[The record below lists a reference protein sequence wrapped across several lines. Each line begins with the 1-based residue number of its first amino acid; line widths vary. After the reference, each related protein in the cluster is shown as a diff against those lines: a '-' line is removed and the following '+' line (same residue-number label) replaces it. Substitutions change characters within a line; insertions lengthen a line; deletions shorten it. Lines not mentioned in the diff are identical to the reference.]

1 MDIKD
6 DKVLSQN
13 EFIALLAELFSRG
26 QALDMVDVSNEREH
40 GNITDGQK
48 FVYDAADT
56 ALDIIDL
63 DKLFDNAE
71 EYELAEKYPDFY
83 EFLREQFLLRDSDG
97 HEERVPVEAVTDET
111 EEEVSEET
119 EEEPQL
125 SMRDTVT
132 KNLVEG
138 HHTGKDSFNEK
149 SHKADEF
156 RAKLDEER
164 RVAME
169 DAARAAA
176 AVATI
181 TSNERE
187 AAAKAAETLRELQAQ
202 RQKEFE
208 SRMRSDVSSTEKT
221 EKAEKTERNTNS
233 ESALNHIESEKYH
246 ESLVEEEKH
255 NESRSLFNNDAY
267 HSSSKDNVERLN
279 PNNRAE
285 DITHTQHTGKEN
297 ANDVSHVVKS
307 PNAEKYC
314 KQKNS
319 SIDNEQE
326 NRQKNAEKR
335 NDYRDNIGSRSQ
347 EIRHDNDSRS
357 KSDSNVH
364 DRYNSED
371 LHSHAY
377 TSNSGNE
384 EHYSELSPDADAGS
398 DSTYVASYTKTETQR
413 TVDNSFPSSGNCE
426 YEDNIKAQ
434 NLPNEDRIAKY
445 EPTSY
450 EAAGQRENKEQHP
463 VSVEEDYHKDIS
475 SSGER
480 TYDSNGTSDSRS
492 NKSAG
497 SSADDMFNHQHD
509 STYNKTY
516 DNEKPE
522 KEPVA
527 SEMPVEKK
535 RNGYEQTS
543 YEKTGQMATDERPDS
558 KNDIFNQGQEDI
570 KNRPY
575 EGAKENRQNSSG
587 IYIDGTPGSIKNVS
601 DLTREDKYKLTSYEA
616 AGQREYDEHSTL
628 EPKENNHSNES
639 SYNTA
644 DGRTDSKYNVNKVQD
659 SQRIIDDADKS
670 SKLENRVDSIDHSSD
685 RGRNKYVQTSY
696 EAAGQNDYGDRSS
709 VQHVEERTFA
719 TESHQHEYVPPLP
732 KARDAQTIAERDTIK
747 VKTNRVVEDKSRD
760 NIISHDN
767 GTRNTHFG
775 QEKSTATETERIQK
789 DNVISGI
796 AAGAAAI
803 AATEIAARADS
814 RNQIINNAEIGKQN
828 KPISHGFTPLNEI
841 QDNGDMLTQSESS
854 AMIRAMNRASGA
866 DFISHK
872 EIADSYSIANQTDSE
887 TAQILKE
894 ISFENNGRRNI
905 QSFGFSN
912 PQFGSNAPSG
922 GNKVDAGIIAGR
934 QGNQVTLIVND
945 KPKQFTIRSG
955 GTVNVSG
962 LVMNVYQMEGNK
974 AFVGW
979 KGATVNDNVLTT
991 SMNTIL
997 TVKKGTNTIINGV
1010 GLAIDIKDNVK
1021 VFSAKVQE
1029 AKAVPMFDS
1038 VRAVKEKIKAI
1049 QEKRAKE
1056 ISLGNG
1062 VSVVMDDDGGRYGLM
1077 PISMA
1082 PIVTTAGASDA
1093 DFMQT
1098 GDSFTTNDFALKKR
1112 GKGINQI
1119 LRETE
1124 FTKTLNKQGK
1134 YLHVFLRKKSYNFMR
1149 SIRFTN
1155 DDVQILAMNYDRILA
1170 MNCSDARLLA
1180 KMNKELELKY
1190 LGAGKFAEYRNVLRR
1205 YGICTDVERLSQ
1217 LVISDDMPDEVKK
1230 AAMFYTAFCKTHKET
1245 AIVLDAR
1252 ERLRKRGITTDV
1264 GKLGQLVKN
1273 GKLSGEDAILAQA
1286 YMSVYTQ
1293 TRAEIIQKGIL
1304 NGEFH
1309 GKKSRIED
1317 AFLSASIPILMQEHG
1332 IPLNKREIRKL
1343 LLSGNISPEQLKL
1356 IQSYL
1361 LNRSAINMM
1370 KLAKRLRNQTVSGV
1384 KKLKHY
1390 ANKYMG
1396 SDYTMRGLM
1405 MFGGVV
1411 KAILSSPLKTV
1422 KAVKRIR
1429 RFGSNVI
1436 SFGKASAKAASA
1448 TARAASLAG
1457 KATARTAALAG
1468 KAVVRG
1474 VKTVQERGAKSAAK
1488 AGVRALGGKIK
1499 NGFKMLKNFRFKM
1512 KNGGLSFLKTIVRI
1526 LQVLMTSL
1534 LSILIPIIVAIIVV
1548 LLMIFSFLSFIK
1560 NTGDEVYYDAGD
1572 EDTAEVIQEMVDVL
1586 TLCHASFRSALSN
1599 QFGGGGSS
1607 TGEAGTASGTDSM
1620 NAPQMQ
1626 KGDSSKV
1633 EGLYNVT
1640 RQTWWNNEGNID
1652 TVPAQVTGNPNADWT
1667 GDCKAIRD
1675 KLRDANNL
1683 YSSGG
1688 YAVTKMGDKTVFL
1701 VAMGTYWG
1709 KDGDVLRVTFDQPIA
1724 LGNEPATTE
1733 IYVLKFDTK
1742 AWKDTHYPAEPE
1754 GLYGHA
1760 PGSDTGDMRR
1770 DFLEFL
1776 AKDASSGK
1784 NMNGTS
1790 MPLTATNLG
1799 NILDNTCDMATAGA
1813 SGMAASTSVNA
1824 DILYRQEITQE
1835 TYRDILNTKTNVY
1848 YTFPKEQEQPEG
1860 ITPTPTPQG
1869 YDKSTDEGAVYGF
1882 YNNNQELI
1890 SMVLAMFDFDINANT
1905 SVKQTVV
1912 NTKDTTGVDDE
1923 SVKNAFQNGLT
1934 DKINADTWRLITY
1947 FDENGL
1953 DLTNYTIGGYDDL
1966 KYSTLVGLFNAS
1978 HIVTGTKVTEYHQ
1991 GADGLPVY
1999 DKLGKPG
2006 DETNVDGMS
2015 YQVPIMETYT
2025 RDIVNSWGVTVGT
2038 YSYTDYKRDEDG
2050 DICYETHYAACPG
2063 HTKYSA
2069 AVITLHFDSL
2079 LNIKKWW
2086 KVNVY
2091 DVDDFDKENPDY
2103 ESDNP
2108 KDDNYK
2114 AKSYTLKRTFQYIKK
2129 PDFYKGIP
2137 GTCDQDSA
2145 GTSSSSAGFS
2155 PGTMTETQAEVAKT
2169 INQYLTTKMGL
2180 TNEQSLGIL
2189 ANVLRE
2195 CSFDYTSENSSGA
2208 YGICQWLGDRKQQLQ
2223 QWCNSHNLQ
2232 YNTLEGQLSYL
2243 EAEFTVYT
2251 DSWSGNGVAGFKACS
2266 SAEEADVYFL
2276 NFFEKPD
2283 LSDIANRTASAAS
2296 DVATVKS
2303 YL

>member
-83 EFLREQFLLRDSDG
+83 EFLREQCLLRDSDG
-97 HEERVPVEAVTDET
+97 HEERVPVEAVADET
-111 EEEVSEET
+111 EEDVSEET

-138 HHTGKDSFNEK
+138 HHTGRDSFNEK

-169 DAARAAA
+169 DAARAATA
-176 AVATI
+176 AATI

-208 SRMRSDVSSTEKT
+208 SRMQSDVSSTEKT
-221 EKAEKTERNTNS
+221 EKTEKAERNANS

-246 ESLVEEEKH
+246 ESRVEEEKH

-267 HSSSKDNVERLN
+267 HSSSKENVERLN

-285 DITHTQHTGKEN
+285 DITHTQHAGKEN

-314 KQKNS
+314 KQKDS

-335 NDYRDNIGSRSQ
+335 NDDRDNIGLRSQ
-347 EIRHDNDSRS
+347 EIRHDNGSRS
-357 KSDSNVH
+357 KSDSSVH
-364 DRYNSED
+364 DRYNSDD

-377 TSNSGNE
+377 TSSSGNE

-398 DSTYVASYTKTETQR
+398 DSTYAASYTKTETQR
-413 TVDNSFPSSGNCE
+413 TVDHSFPSSGNGE
-426 YEDNIKAQ
+426 HEDNIKAQ
-434 NLPNEDRIAKY
+434 NLPNKDRIAKY

-480 TYDSNGTSDSRS
+480 TYDSNGTSDSRI

-497 SSADDMFNHQHD
+497 SSAADMFNHQHD

-522 KEPVA
+522 KESVA

-543 YEKTGQMATDERPDS
+543 YEKTGQMATDERHDS
-558 KNDIFNQGQEDI
+558 KNDIFNQSQEDI

-575 EGAKENRQNSSG
+575 EGTKENKQNSSG

-601 DLTREDKYKLTSYEA
+601 DLTREDKYK
-616 AGQREYDEHSTL
+616 
-628 EPKENNHSNES
+628 P
-639 SYNTA
+639 
-644 DGRTDSKYNVNKVQD
+644 
-659 SQRIIDDADKS
+659 
-670 SKLENRVDSIDHSSD
+670 
-685 RGRNKYVQTSY
+685 TSY

-747 VKTNRVVEDKSRD
+747 VKTNRVVEDKSKD

-814 RNQIINNAEIGKQN
+814 RNQIINNAEIGKRN

-841 QDNGDMLTQSESS
+841 QDKGDMLTQSESS

-912 PQFGSNAPSG
+912 PQFGSNTPNG

-955 GTVNVSG
+955 GTVNVGG
-962 LVMNVYQMEGNK
+962 LVMNVYQMAGNK

-1029 AKAVPMFDS
+1029 AKAVPMFNS

-1205 YGICTDVERLSQ
+1205 YGICTDVEKLSQ

-1230 AAMFYTAFCKTHKET
+1230 AVMFYTAFCKTHKET

-1429 RFGSNVI
+1429 RFGSNVV

-1457 KATARTAALAG
+1457 KAA
-1468 KAVVRG
+1468 VRG
-1474 VKTVQERGAKSAAK
+1474 VRTVQERGAKNVAK
-1488 AGVRALGGKIK
+1488 AGVRTLGGKIK
-1499 NGFKMLKNFRFKM
+1499 NGFKMLKSFRFRNAAGLL

-1534 LSILIPIIVAIIVV
+1534 LSILIPIIMAIIIV

-1599 QFGGGGSS
+1599 QFGGGG
-1607 TGEAGTASGTDSM
+1607 GEGGTASGTDSM

-1626 KGDSSKV
+1626 KGDSSDV
-1633 EGLYNVT
+1633 EKLYDVT
-1640 RQTWWNNEGNID
+1640 TGTWWNNEGNID
-1652 TVPAQVTGNPNADWT
+1652 GINWGYTCRT
-1667 GDCKAIRD
+1667 IYD
-1675 KLRDANNL
+1675 KLNSEGNL
-1683 YSSGG
+1683 KSSGG
-1688 YAVTKMGDKTVFL
+1688 YAVTKIGDKTVFL
-1701 VAMGTYWG
+1701 VAMGSYWG
-1709 KDGDVLRVTFDQPIA
+1709 KDGDVLKVTFNQPIA
-1724 LGNEPATTE
+1724 LGNEPASNE
-1733 IYVLKFDTK
+1733 IYVLKFDEK
-1742 AWKDTHYPAEPE
+1742 AWVDTGYPEQKE
-1754 GLYGHA
+1754 GLYGH
-1760 PGSDTGDMRR
+1760 PFGGHR

-1776 AKDASSGK
+1776 AKNASSGT
-1784 NMNGTS
+1784 NMNGKGYI
-1790 MPLTATNLG
+1790 PQTATNMG
-1799 NILDNTCDMATAGA
+1799 NILDNTCDMATVGA

-1860 ITPTPTPQG
+1860 ITPTPTPKG

-1991 GADGLPVY
+1991 GKDGFPIY
-1999 DKLGKPG
+1999 DELGKPINK
-2006 DETNVDGMS
+2006 TNDDGMS

-2086 KVNVY
+2086 KVNIY
-2091 DVDDFDKENPDY
+2091 DVDDFDKENPNY

-2155 PGTMTETQAEVAKT
+2155 PGTMTETQKEVAQT
-2169 INQYLTTKMGL
+2169 VYNFLTKEMSRPLSSEQAIGVLVNIKRECDFEYTQVEAGGGGGYGL
-2180 TNEQSLGIL
+2180 T
-2189 ANVLRE
+2189 
-2195 CSFDYTSENSSGA
+2195 
-2208 YGICQWLGDRKQQLQ
+2208 QWTGGRRDKLI
-2223 QWCNSHNLQ
+2223 QWCNSHNKQ
-2232 YNTLEGQLSYL
+2232 YNTLDGQLHML
-2243 EAEFTVYT
+2243 ENEFTVDT
-2251 DSWSGNGVAGFKACS
+2251 
-2266 SAEEADVYFL
+2266 
-2276 NFFEKPD
+2276 
-2283 LSDIANRTASAAS
+2283 SDWTASIDGFYACTTARQAGEYFIRYYERPAS
-2296 DVATVKS
+2296 EYLNQRINEMDQDIATVKS
-2303 YL
+2303 ILS

>member
-48 FVYDAADT
+48 FVYDAADA

-83 EFLREQFLLRDSDG
+83 EFLREQCLLRDSDG
-97 HEERVPVEAVTDET
+97 HEERVPVEAVADET
-111 EEEVSEET
+111 EEEVSEEI

-169 DAARAAA
+169 DAARAATA
-176 AVATI
+176 AATI

-187 AAAKAAETLRELQAQ
+187 AAAKAAETLRELQTQ

-208 SRMRSDVSSTEKT
+208 SRMQSDVSSTEKT
-221 EKAEKTERNTNS
+221 EKTEKAERNTNS

-246 ESLVEEEKH
+246 ESRVEEEKH

-267 HSSSKDNVERLN
+267 HSSSKENVERLN

-285 DITHTQHTGKEN
+285 DITHTQHVGKEN

-319 SIDNEQE
+319 SIDYEQE

-335 NDYRDNIGSRSQ
+335 NDDRDNIGSRSQ
-347 EIRHDNDSRS
+347 EIRHDNGSRS
-357 KSDSNVH
+357 KSGASVH

-377 TSNSGNE
+377 TSSSGNE

-398 DSTYVASYTKTETQR
+398 DSTYAASYTKTETQR

-497 SSADDMFNHQHD
+497 SNAADIFNHQHD

-522 KEPVA
+522 KEPIA

-558 KNDIFNQGQEDI
+558 KNDIFNQSQEDI

-575 EGAKENRQNSSG
+575 EGAKENKQNSSG
-587 IYIDGTPGSIKNVS
+587 IYIDGTPGSIKNAS
-601 DLTREDKYKLTSYEA
+601 DLTKEDKYKPTSYEA
-616 AGQREYDEHSTL
+616 AGQREHDEHSTL
-628 EPKENNHSNES
+628 KPKENNHSNES

-644 DGRTDSKYNVNKVQD
+644 DGRTDSKYNVNKAQD
-659 SQRIIDDADKS
+659 SQGIIDDADKS

-719 TESHQHEYVPPLP
+719 TENHQHEYVPPLP

-841 QDNGDMLTQSESS
+841 QDNGDMLTPSESS

-955 GTVNVSG
+955 GTVNVGG

-1021 VFSAKVQE
+1021 IFSAKVQE
-1029 AKAVPMFDS
+1029 AKAVPMFNS

-1062 VSVVMDDDGGRYGLM
+1062 MSVVMDDDGGRYGLM

-1205 YGICTDVERLSQ
+1205 YGICTDVEKLSQ

-1422 KAVKRIR
+1422 RAVKRIR

-1599 QFGGGGSS
+1599 QFGGGG
-1607 TGEAGTASGTDSM
+1607 GEGGTASGTDSM

-1626 KGDSSKV
+1626 KGDSSDV
-1633 EGLYNVT
+1633 EKLYDVT
-1640 RQTWWNNEGNID
+1640 TGTWWNNEGNID
-1652 TVPAQVTGNPNADWT
+1652 GINWGYT
-1667 GDCKAIRD
+1667 CKTIYD
-1675 KLRDANNL
+1675 KLNSEGNL
-1683 YSSGG
+1683 KSSGG
-1688 YAVTKMGDKTVFL
+1688 YAVTKIGDKTVFL
-1701 VAMGTYWG
+1701 VAMGSYWG
-1709 KDGDVLRVTFDQPIA
+1709 KDGDVLKVTFNQPIA
-1724 LGNEPATTE
+1724 LGNEPASNE
-1733 IYVLKFDTK
+1733 IYVLKFDEK
-1742 AWKDTHYPAEPE
+1742 AWVDTGYPEQKE
-1754 GLYGHA
+1754 GLYGH
-1760 PGSDTGDMRR
+1760 PFGGHR

-1776 AKDASSGK
+1776 AKNASSGT
-1784 NMNGTS
+1784 NMNGKGYI
-1790 MPLTATNLG
+1790 PQTATNMG
-1799 NILDNTCDMATAGA
+1799 NILDNTCDMATVGA

-1860 ITPTPTPQG
+1860 ITPTPTPKG

-2050 DICYETHYAACPG
+2050 DICYETHYTACPG

-2086 KVNVY
+2086 KVNIY
-2091 DVDDFDKENPDY
+2091 DVDDFDKENPNY

-2155 PGTMTETQAEVAKT
+2155 PGTMTESQKEVAQKVY
-2169 INQYLTTKMGL
+2169 NFLTTEMSRKLSPEQAIGVLVNIKRECDFEYTQVEAGGGGGYGL
-2180 TNEQSLGIL
+2180 T
-2189 ANVLRE
+2189 
-2195 CSFDYTSENSSGA
+2195 
-2208 YGICQWLGDRKQQLQ
+2208 QWTGGRRDKLV
-2223 QWCNSHNLQ
+2223 QWCNAHGYK
-2232 YNTLEGQLSYL
+2232 YNTLEGQLKML
-2243 EAEFTVYT
+2243 ENEFTT
-2251 DSWSGNGVAGFKACS
+2251 DT
-2266 SAEEADVYFL
+2266 
-2276 NFFEKPD
+2276 
-2283 LSDIANRTASAAS
+2283 SDWTASIDGFYACTTARQAGEYFIRYYERPAS
-2296 DVATVKS
+2296 EYLNQRINEMDQDIATVKS
-2303 YL
+2303 ILS

>member
-26 QALDMVDVSNEREH
+26 QALDVVDVSNEREH
-40 GNITDGQK
+40 GNITDGQR

-56 ALDIIDL
+56 ALDVIDL
-63 DKLFDNAE
+63 NKLFDNAE
-71 EYELAEKYPDFY
+71 EYELADKYPDFY
-83 EFLREQFLLRDSDG
+83 EFLKEQCLLRDNDS
-97 HEERVPVEAVTDET
+97 HEERVPTETVTDET
-111 EEEVSEET
+111 EEDISEEI

-164 RVAME
+164 RMAME

-176 AVATI
+176 AAAAI

-187 AAAKAAETLRELQAQ
+187 AAAKAAEALRELQSQ

-208 SRMRSDVSSTEKT
+208 SHMQSDASSTEKI
-221 EKAEKTERNTNS
+221 EKSTSS
-233 ESALNHIESEKYH
+233 ESTLNHIEPEKHH
-246 ESLVEEEKH
+246 ESRVEEEK
-255 NESRSLFNNDAY
+255 NDESRSLFNNDNY
-267 HSSSKDNVERLN
+267 RSSSKENVERLSS
-279 PNNRAE
+279 NNRTE
-285 DITHTQHTGKEN
+285 DITHAQHTGKEN

-307 PNAEKYC
+307 PNAEKYYE
-314 KQKNS
+314 QKNY

-326 NRQKNAEKR
+326 NKQKNTEKR
-335 NDYRDNIGSRSQ
+335 NNDRGNRNLNSRSQ
-347 EIRHDNDSRS
+347 EASH
-357 KSDSNVH
+357 SNAFSADDKEYH
-364 DRYNSED
+364 
-371 LHSHAY
+371 
-377 TSNSGNE
+377 
-384 EHYSELSPDADAGS
+384 SELSPDEDRGF
-398 DSTYVASYTKTETQR
+398 DSPYASSYTKTGMQPEIDHR
-413 TVDNSFPSSGNCE
+413 FPSSGN
-426 YEDNIKAQ
+426 YEHDDDTKTQ
-434 NLPNEDRIAKY
+434 NLPNEDRSVKY

-463 VSVEEDYHKDIS
+463 VSIEEDYHKGMS
-475 SSGER
+475 SSDER

-492 NKSAG
+492 NRPFG
-497 SSADDMFNHQHD
+497 SSAADMFNHQHD
-509 STYNKTY
+509 STYNNTY

-535 RNGYEQTS
+535 RNGYKQTS
-543 YEKTGQMATDERPDS
+543 YEETGQMAADERPDS
-558 KNDIFNQGQEDI
+558 KNDRLNQSQEDV

-575 EGAKENRQNSSG
+575 EGVKENRQ
-587 IYIDGTPGSIKNVS
+587 GSTKGAS
-601 DLTREDKYKLTSYEA
+601 DLTREDKYEPTSYEA
-616 AGQREYDEHSTL
+616 AGQREYNEHSNL
-628 EPKENNHSNES
+628 KPKENNHSNES
-639 SYNTA
+639 SYNTVNTA
-644 DGRTDSKYNVNKVQD
+644 NGHSDSKYNVNKVQS
-659 SQRIIDDADKS
+659 SQQIIDDTSDASKS
-670 SKLENRVDSIDHSSD
+670 SKLENRVDAVDHPSD
-685 RGRNKYVQTSY
+685 RAKNKYVQTSY
-696 EAAGQNDYGDRSS
+696 EAAGQNDYGNRSS
-709 VQHVEERTFA
+709 VQHVEERTFTA
-719 TESHQHEYVPPLP
+719 EGRQHEYAPPLP
-732 KARDAQTIAERDTIK
+732 KARDTQTIAERDASK
-747 VKTNRVVEDKSRD
+747 VQTNRTVEDKSRD

-775 QEKSTATETERIQK
+775 QEKSTATETERIQR
-789 DNVISGI
+789 DNVIGGI
-796 AAGAAAI
+796 AAGAAAT
-803 AATEIAARADS
+803 AATEIASRADS
-814 RNQIINNAEIGKQN
+814 RSQITNNAEVSKQD
-828 KPISHGFTPLNEI
+828 KPIPHDFTPLNEI
-841 QDNGDMLTQSESS
+841 QDNGDMLTQSESN
-854 AMIRAMNRASGA
+854 AMIHAMNRANGA

-894 ISFENNGRRNI
+894 ASFGNDSRRNI
-905 QSFGFSN
+905 QSFGFAN
-912 PQFGSNAPSG
+912 PQFASNTPNA

-955 GTVNVSG
+955 GTVNVGG
-962 LVMNVYQMEGNK
+962 LVMNVYQMEGNR

-991 SMNTIL
+991 SMNAVL
-997 TVKKGTNTIINGV
+997 AVKKGTNTVINSV
-1010 GLAIDIKDNVK
+1010 GLAIDIKDNIK

-1029 AKAVPMFDS
+1029 AKAVPMFS
-1038 VRAVKEKIKAI
+1038 SARAVKEKIKAI

-1056 ISLGNG
+1056 ISIGNG
-1062 VSVVMDDDGGRYGLM
+1062 MSVVMDDDGGRYGLM

-1082 PIVTTAGASDA
+1082 PIVTTDGASDA
-1093 DFMQT
+1093 DFIQA
-1098 GDSFTTNDFALKKR
+1098 GDSFTTNNFALKKR

-1190 LGAGKFAEYRNVLRR
+1190 LGAGKFAEYRNVLQR
-1205 YGICTDVERLSQ
+1205 YGICTDVERLGQ
-1217 LVISDDMPDEVKK
+1217 LVISDDMPDEVKR

-1245 AIVLDAR
+1245 AIVMDAR

-1304 NGEFH
+1304 NGEFN

-1370 KLAKRLRNQTVSGV
+1370 KLAKRLRNQAVSGV

-1422 KAVKRIR
+1422 RAVKRIR
-1429 RFGSNVI
+1429 RFGSNVVA
-1436 SFGKASAKAASA
+1436 FGKASAKAASA

-1457 KATARTAALAG
+1457 KA
-1468 KAVVRG
+1468 VVRG
-1474 VKTVQERGAKSAAK
+1474 VRTVQERGAKNVAK
-1488 AGVRALGGKIK
+1488 AGVRTLGGKIK
-1499 NGFKMLKNFRFKM
+1499 NGFKMLKNFRFRNAAGLL

-1534 LSILIPIIVAIIVV
+1534 LSILVPIIVAIIIV

-1572 EDTAEVIQEMVDVL
+1572 EDTTEVIQEMVDVL

-1599 QFGGGGSS
+1599 QFGGGG
-1607 TGEAGTASGTDSM
+1607 GEGGTASGTDSM

-1626 KGDSSKV
+1626 KGDSSDV
-1633 EGLYNVT
+1633 EKLYDVT
-1640 RQTWWNNEGNID
+1640 TGTWWNNEGNID
-1652 TVPAQVTGNPNADWT
+1652 NINWGYTCRT
-1667 GDCKAIRD
+1667 IYD
-1675 KLRDANNL
+1675 KLNSEGNL
-1683 YSSGG
+1683 KSSGG
-1688 YAVTKMGDKTVFL
+1688 YAVTKIGDKTVFL
-1701 VAMGTYWG
+1701 VAMGSYWG
-1709 KDGDVLRVTFDQPIA
+1709 KDGDVLKVTFDKPIA
-1724 LGNEPATTE
+1724 LGNEPASTE
-1733 IYVLKFDTK
+1733 IYVMKFDEK
-1742 AWKDTHYPAEPE
+1742 AWVDTGYPAQKE
-1754 GLYGHA
+1754 GLYGH
-1760 PGSDTGDMRR
+1760 PFGGHR

-1776 AKDASSGK
+1776 AKDASSGT
-1784 NMNGTS
+1784 NMNGKGYI
-1790 MPLTATNLG
+1790 PQTATNMG
-1799 NILDNTCDMATAGA
+1799 NILDNTCDMATIGA

-1860 ITPTPTPQG
+1860 ITPTPTPKG

-2050 DICYETHYAACPG
+2050 DICYETHYTACPG

-2091 DVDDFDKENPDY
+2091 DVDDFDKENPNY

-2145 GTSSSSAGFS
+2145 GTLSSSAGFS
-2155 PGTMTETQAEVAKT
+2155 PGTMTESQKEVAQKVY
-2169 INQYLTTKMGL
+2169 NFLTTEMSRKLSPEQAIGVLVNIKRECDFEYTQVEAGGGGGYGL
-2180 TNEQSLGIL
+2180 T
-2189 ANVLRE
+2189 
-2195 CSFDYTSENSSGA
+2195 
-2208 YGICQWLGDRKQQLQ
+2208 QWTGGRRDKLV
-2223 QWCNSHNLQ
+2223 QWCNAHGYK
-2232 YNTLEGQLSYL
+2232 YNTLEGQLKML
-2243 EAEFTVYT
+2243 ENEFTT
-2251 DSWSGNGVAGFKACS
+2251 DT
-2266 SAEEADVYFL
+2266 
-2276 NFFEKPD
+2276 
-2283 LSDIANRTASAAS
+2283 SDWTASIDGFYACTTARQAGEYFIRYYERPAS
-2296 DVATVKS
+2296 EYLNQRINEMDQDIATVKS
-2303 YL
+2303 ILS

>member
-83 EFLREQFLLRDSDG
+83 EFLREQCLLRDSDG
-97 HEERVPVEAVTDET
+97 HEERVPVEAVADET
-111 EEEVSEET
+111 EEDVSEET

-138 HHTGKDSFNEK
+138 HHTGRDSFNEK

-169 DAARAAA
+169 DAARAATA
-176 AVATI
+176 AATI

-208 SRMRSDVSSTEKT
+208 SRMQSDVSSTEKT
-221 EKAEKTERNTNS
+221 EKTEKAERNANS

-246 ESLVEEEKH
+246 ESRVEEEKH

-267 HSSSKDNVERLN
+267 HSSSKENVERLN

-285 DITHTQHTGKEN
+285 DITHTQHAGKEN

-314 KQKNS
+314 KQKDS

-335 NDYRDNIGSRSQ
+335 NDDRDNIGLRSQ
-347 EIRHDNDSRS
+347 EIRHDNGSRS
-357 KSDSNVH
+357 KSDSSVH
-364 DRYNSED
+364 DRYNSDD

-377 TSNSGNE
+377 TSSSGNE

-398 DSTYVASYTKTETQR
+398 DSTYAASYTKTETQR
-413 TVDNSFPSSGNCE
+413 TVDHSFPSSGNGE
-426 YEDNIKAQ
+426 HEDNIKAQ
-434 NLPNEDRIAKY
+434 NLPNKDRIAKY

-480 TYDSNGTSDSRS
+480 TYDSNGTSDSRI

-497 SSADDMFNHQHD
+497 SSAADMFNHQHD

-522 KEPVA
+522 KESVA

-543 YEKTGQMATDERPDS
+543 YEKTGQMATDERHDS
-558 KNDIFNQGQEDI
+558 KNDIFNQSQEDI

-575 EGAKENRQNSSG
+575 EGTKENKQNSSG

-601 DLTREDKYKLTSYEA
+601 DLTREDKYK
-616 AGQREYDEHSTL
+616 
-628 EPKENNHSNES
+628 P
-639 SYNTA
+639 
-644 DGRTDSKYNVNKVQD
+644 
-659 SQRIIDDADKS
+659 
-670 SKLENRVDSIDHSSD
+670 
-685 RGRNKYVQTSY
+685 TSY

-719 TESHQHEYVPPLP
+719 TESHQHECVPPLP

-747 VKTNRVVEDKSRD
+747 VKTNRVVEDKSKD

-814 RNQIINNAEIGKQN
+814 RNQIINNAEIGKRN

-841 QDNGDMLTQSESS
+841 QDKGDMLTQSESS

-912 PQFGSNAPSG
+912 PQFGSNTPNG

-955 GTVNVSG
+955 GTVNVGG
-962 LVMNVYQMEGNK
+962 LVMNVYQMAGNK

-1029 AKAVPMFDS
+1029 AKAVPMFNS

-1205 YGICTDVERLSQ
+1205 YGICTDVEKLSQ

-1230 AAMFYTAFCKTHKET
+1230 AVMFYTAFCKTHKET

-1429 RFGSNVI
+1429 RFGSNVV

-1457 KATARTAALAG
+1457 KAA
-1468 KAVVRG
+1468 VRG
-1474 VKTVQERGAKSAAK
+1474 VRTVQERGAKNVAK
-1488 AGVRALGGKIK
+1488 AGVRTLGGKIK
-1499 NGFKMLKNFRFKM
+1499 NGFKMLKSFRFRNAAGLL

-1534 LSILIPIIVAIIVV
+1534 LSILIPIIMAIIIV

-1599 QFGGGGSS
+1599 QFGGGG
-1607 TGEAGTASGTDSM
+1607 GEGGTASGTDSM

-1626 KGDSSKV
+1626 KGDSSDV
-1633 EGLYNVT
+1633 EKLYDVT
-1640 RQTWWNNEGNID
+1640 TGTWWNNEGNID
-1652 TVPAQVTGNPNADWT
+1652 GINWGYTCRT
-1667 GDCKAIRD
+1667 IYD
-1675 KLRDANNL
+1675 KLNSEGNL
-1683 YSSGG
+1683 KSSGG
-1688 YAVTKMGDKTVFL
+1688 YAVTKIGDKTVFL
-1701 VAMGTYWG
+1701 VAMGSYWG
-1709 KDGDVLRVTFDQPIA
+1709 KDGDVLKVTFNQPIA
-1724 LGNEPATTE
+1724 LGNEPASNE
-1733 IYVLKFDTK
+1733 IYVLKFDEK
-1742 AWKDTHYPAEPE
+1742 AWVDTGYPEQKE
-1754 GLYGHA
+1754 GLYGH
-1760 PGSDTGDMRR
+1760 PFGGHR

-1776 AKDASSGK
+1776 AKNASSGT
-1784 NMNGTS
+1784 NMNGKGYI
-1790 MPLTATNLG
+1790 PQTATNMG
-1799 NILDNTCDMATAGA
+1799 NILDNTCDMATVGA

-1860 ITPTPTPQG
+1860 ITPTPTPKG

-1991 GADGLPVY
+1991 GKDGFPIY
-1999 DKLGKPG
+1999 DELGKPINK
-2006 DETNVDGMS
+2006 TNDDGMS

-2086 KVNVY
+2086 KVNIY
-2091 DVDDFDKENPDY
+2091 DVDDFDKENPNY

-2155 PGTMTETQAEVAKT
+2155 PGTMTETQKEVAQT
-2169 INQYLTTKMGL
+2169 VYNFLTKEMSRPLSSEQAIGVLVNIKRECDFEYTQVEAGGGGGYGL
-2180 TNEQSLGIL
+2180 T
-2189 ANVLRE
+2189 
-2195 CSFDYTSENSSGA
+2195 
-2208 YGICQWLGDRKQQLQ
+2208 QWTGGRRDKLI
-2223 QWCNSHNLQ
+2223 QWCNSHNKQ
-2232 YNTLEGQLSYL
+2232 YNTLDGQLHML
-2243 EAEFTVYT
+2243 ENEFTVDT
-2251 DSWSGNGVAGFKACS
+2251 
-2266 SAEEADVYFL
+2266 
-2276 NFFEKPD
+2276 
-2283 LSDIANRTASAAS
+2283 SDWTASIDGFYACTTARQAGEYFIRYYERPAS
-2296 DVATVKS
+2296 EYLNQRINEMDQDIATVKS
-2303 YL
+2303 ILS